1 MGKKL
6 QKAYLNILIV
16 QDLWQAHSQM
26 LLIGLLKEF
35 IKLNVNMDLMID
47 MKPVE
52 LDTKIA
58 TAFWNRQT
66 LKFI

>member
-1 MGKKL
+1 MASPFSNVANRLAQGIHKIKC
-6 QKAYLNILIV
+6 KY
-16 QDLWQAHSQM
+16 
-26 LLIGLLKEF
+26 GLDDK
-35 IKLNVNMDLMID
+35 D

-66 LKFI
+66 LKFIQ

>member
-1 MGKKL
+1 M
-6 QKAYLNILIV
+6 A
-16 QDLWQAHSQM
+16 SP
-26 LLIGLLKEF
+26 F
-35 IKLNVNMDLMID
+35 LNVANSLAQGIHKIKCKYGLDDKD

-66 LKFI
+66 LKVYMIECK